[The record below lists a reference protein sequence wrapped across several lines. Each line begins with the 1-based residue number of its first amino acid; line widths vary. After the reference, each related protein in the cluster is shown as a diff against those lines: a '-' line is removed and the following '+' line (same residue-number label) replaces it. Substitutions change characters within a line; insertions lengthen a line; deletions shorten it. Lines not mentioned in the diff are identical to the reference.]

1 MKKKLSAFFCIAM
14 SLLLLA
20 SCSSGYSSLNLEM
33 GSGGYAPQAAPGD
46 AYDYAEE
53 YAVESDTADY
63 EVRETSSGISLG
75 AQTGVSLAEK
85 IIYSANASI
94 ETVHFDDSLSE
105 LGNMIAQF
113 GAFVESSYESG
124 GDYVSKYYG
133 YNAYRTANYVIRV
146 PRESF
151 SAMTGSL
158 SALGHVTSLSTNAD
172 NVTEQ
177 YTDTESRL
185 AVYRTEES
193 RLLAMLEKSDTVADM
208 ITIEST
214 LSSVRY
220 EIESLTSRLKNL
232 DNKVNYSSVTL
243 SIREVEELTPAVQT
257 HLTYGQQLSKGL
269 KNTLKNTG
277 NFFKNL
283 LKFIVVN
290 SPVIIILIII
300 IVVATILIRRRD
312 KRPKRTD
319 LHKATKDTKDK

>member
-53 YAVESDTADY
+53 YAVGSDTADY

-133 YNAYRTANYVIRV
+133 YNAYR
-146 PRESF
+146 
-151 SAMTGSL
+151 
-158 SALGHVTSLSTNAD
+158 
-172 NVTEQ
+172 
-177 YTDTESRL
+177 
-185 AVYRTEES
+185 
-193 RLLAMLEKSDTVADM
+193 
-208 ITIEST
+208 
-214 LSSVRY
+214 
-220 EIESLTSRLKNL
+220 
-232 DNKVNYSSVTL
+232 
-243 SIREVEELTPAVQT
+243 
-257 HLTYGQQLSKGL
+257 
-269 KNTLKNTG
+269 
-277 NFFKNL
+277 
-283 LKFIVVN
+283 
-290 SPVIIILIII
+290 
-300 IVVATILIRRRD
+300 
-312 KRPKRTD
+312 
-319 LHKATKDTKDK
+319 